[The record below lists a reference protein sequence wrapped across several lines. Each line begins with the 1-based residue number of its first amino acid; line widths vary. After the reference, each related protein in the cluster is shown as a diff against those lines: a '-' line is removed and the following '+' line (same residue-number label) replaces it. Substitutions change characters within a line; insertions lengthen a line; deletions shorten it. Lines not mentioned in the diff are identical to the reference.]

1 MFIPSLVIAFVV
13 VVGLVGLQRRRS
25 LTHASSSPRSPW
37 LDPGRSM
44 GVALLAVTTGASLF
58 LTMGTASAA
67 IVDTIELGDASVF
80 SVLAGTTVTNTGPS
94 VLALSVGVSPG
105 TAITGFGGADGSA
118 ATVEADTQ
126 PAIDG
131 QAALTTAYNEAES
144 RIVEPA
150 FLVTPELGGLTLVGG
165 VYATNEATS
174 LKDAL
179 SLTGNLTLDGAGDP
193 NSVFIFQTNSTLS
206 TAGASSVTLINGAQ
220 ACNVF
225 WQVGSSATLSGGST
239 FVGNIL
245 ALTSISVGTGVTVEG
260 RALARSGA
268 VTLDT
273 DTFTTVGCD
282 MTVATT
288 TTLAATTTTLAATT
302 TTAAATTTTAAVG
315 TTTTSAAVGTTTTT
329 LATAS
334 PTTTVVFAVAG
345 TTTTTVGPLE
355 AMATTTTEA
364 GGATEVT
371 TPGSSTSLPF
381 TGQNSI
387 GMLVVA
393 MLSLILGI
401 GVLRMSRRDAMEQD

>member
-1 MFIPSLVIAFVV
+1 MFIPILIAVV
-13 VVGLVGLQRRRS
+13 VVAVGLVGLPRRRS
-25 LTHASSSPRSPW
+25 LSPVLSSPSTPW
-37 LDPGRSM
+37 LKPGRSM

-67 IVDTIELGDASVF
+67 IVDTIDLGDAAVF

-94 VLALSVGVSPG
+94 VLALSVGVAPG

-118 ATVEADTQ
+118 ATIEANTQ
-126 PAIDG
+126 PAIDA
-131 QAALTTAYNEAES
+131 QAALTTAYTEAEG
-144 RIVEPA
+144 RLVEPA
-150 FLVTPELGGLTLVGG
+150 FVVTPELGGLTLVGG

-174 LKDAL
+174 LKGAL
-179 SLTGNLTLDGAGDP
+179 NLTGTLTLDGAGDP

-206 TAGASSVTLINGAQ
+206 TAGASTVTLINGAQ

-260 RALARSGA
+260 RALARNGA

-282 MTVATT
+282 MTAGTT

-302 TTAAATTTTAAVG
+302 TTAGATTTTTTTAA
-315 TTTTSAAVGTTTTT
+315 GTTTTT

-334 PTTTVVFAVAG
+334 PTTTVVFAVPG

-355 AMATTTTEA
+355 AMATTTTTEA

-371 TPGSSTSLPF
+371 TPGSTSTSLPF

-387 GMLVVA
+387 GMAVVA
-393 MLSLILGI
+393 MLTLMLGI
-401 GVLRMSRRDAMEQD
+401 GVLRMSRRDATERD